1 MEKNKMFGLTGITL
15 TFILGLVFILG
26 FIQYKEKITKS
37 DFWIIS
43 IFVIQLAFNIVA
55 VVR

>member
-1 MEKNKMFGLTGITL
+1 MFGLTGITL
-15 TFILGLVFILG
+15 TFILGLVFIMG